1 MEMRIVHNNLPR
13 WCHDAGVLA
22 GGPWCLV
29 PAAKDRRWFPYVRQW
44 ADTGGDTAEQWL
56 VCPAS
61 QPVHQRLCPG
71 AETSD
76 HHEEPPHHRPARP
89 RPGPRPAPPRTRPV
103 LQRHPQPLLASDQP
117 LQRRPLRGW
126 RHEVTPGRV
135 LQFWY
140 RYSDEYTVF
149 RVGVFFLLSPI
160 QSEDNFIQ
168 HRSSKD
174 PFKKE
179 KLLVDAV
186 SAYCVFIT
194 A

>member
-29 PAAKDRRWFPYVRQW
+29 QAAKDRRWFPYVRQW

-135 LQFWY
+135 LQFLFDTAMNTQY
-140 RYSDEYTVF
+140 LELESSSCCRQSKVKTTLF
-149 RVGVFFLLSPI
+149 NTCIAKILSKR
-160 QSEDNFIQ
+160 
-168 HRSSKD
+168 RS
-174 PFKKE
+174 
-179 KLLVDAV
+179 
-186 SAYCVFIT
+186 CW
-194 A
+194 